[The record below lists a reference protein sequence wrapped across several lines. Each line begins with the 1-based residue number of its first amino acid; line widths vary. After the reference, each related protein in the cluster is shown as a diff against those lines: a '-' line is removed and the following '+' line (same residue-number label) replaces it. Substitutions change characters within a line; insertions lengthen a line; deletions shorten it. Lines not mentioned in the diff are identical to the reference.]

1 MDGFCIIY
9 LATASYDK
17 ILHFSWELD
26 GRESGPRS
34 RWIESCARL
43 QEEITFICTREQRGP
58 VLDTSLKSKANT
70 FAVAHTRARTHNL
83 LLYPKSQ
90 SRGWNPFLRGFS
102 LRLFY
107 IYVWR
112 CRCCAPEKVV
122 VNIEERA
129 QKWRWWNRNI
139 SRSMRWISFWS
150 YMQWWKLFWWNAFAV
165 DLVRDKDGKKTHN
178 PIL

>member
-1 MDGFCIIY
+1 MIKFCIF
-9 LATASYDK
+9 
-17 ILHFSWELD
+17 HENWME
-26 GRESGPRS
+26 GSGPRS

-107 IYVWR
+107 IYIYLTVPMLCSGESGGKYWEARTKVEMMESEHLSEYEMDQFLIVHGNGGNFFDGMHLR
-112 CRCCAPEKVV
+112 CG
-122 VNIEERA
+122 I
-129 QKWRWWNRNI
+129 
-139 SRSMRWISFWS
+139 
-150 YMQWWKLFWWNAFAV
+150 
-165 DLVRDKDGKKTHN
+165 KTAKN
-178 PIL
+178 PLPHFITCWVH